1 MPRCC
6 GIDLRVRTL
15 WIFVFLFSIVV
26 LMSPRTLAQ
35 EQEKKLSERIMQP
48 DMTLN
53 AREQSKSF
61 GGGKGFNSDSKAN
74 VKEFYFTQHFSAKE
88 FQTKEFRSKNY
99 WAGDFKFQT
108 HEAAFIKEDS
118 ADKKQYATKSAE
130 VKDARESGKT
140 YDSRDYAGV
149 RGTQPNGAAQGTLD
163 AEHNKGPKTIDDVRE
178 LLNKNK

>member
-1 MPRCC
+1 
-6 GIDLRVRTL
+6 
-15 WIFVFLFSIVV
+15 
-26 LMSPRTLAQ
+26 
-35 EQEKKLSERIMQP
+35 MQP

-61 GGGKGFNSDSKAN
+61 GGGKGFNNDAKAN
-74 VKEFYFTQHFSAKE
+74 VKDFYFTQRFSAKGFE
-88 FQTKEFRSKNY
+88 TKEFRSKNY

-108 HEAAFIKEDS
+108 NEAAFIKEDS
-118 ADKKQYATKSAE
+118 ADKKRYETKSAE

-140 YDSRDYAGV
+140 YNSSREFVNV
-149 RGTQPNGAAQGTLD
+149 REAHEDGKSQALLD